1 MLHDDV
7 GVGVPI
13 QPPSVTLH
21 AAYTPRA
28 QTPPCVPWHGA
39 AGGGQSGEW
48 MQSVEHT
55 GPTLWSIIQSSMS
68 TLAIRPTVI
77 ATFD

>member
-13 QPPSVTLH
+13 KSPSVTLH
-21 AAYTPRA
+21 APHTPQA
-28 QTPPCVPWHGA
+28 QPPPCIPWHGA
-39 AGGGQSGEW
+39 AGGGQIGEGV
-48 MQSVEHT
+48 QSVEHT

-68 TLAIRPTVI
+68 TLAICPTVI
-77 ATFD
+77 AIFD